1 MKGQRSFHT
10 DISLYIVHAIEDN
23 VGGWNVKDKA
33 CPYPSITIHDSL
45 RRGKHLYTIR
55 SFGFHS
61 PALDAEFAFF
71 QNDVFLSEIADI
83 GDCQTCEAGKD
94 KEITDNAV
102 VLPFNLQ
109 VDDALKFFLRNA
121 SRFAFWSLVT
131 VTQERIEVQHTFLH
145 RHADDGLQSR
155 HGTRYAAAF
164 QFAVNSEIILEALD
178 KGFVQL

>member
-1 MKGQRSFHT
+1 M
-10 DISLYIVHAIEDN
+10 IVCA
-23 VGGWNVKDKA
+23 GGSTCTRYGVLVFIRL
-33 CPYPSITIHDSL
+33 PLMQSSPSSKTMFSSRRL
-45 RRGKHLYTIR
+45 RT
-55 SFGFHS
+55 
-61 PALDAEFAFF
+61 
-71 QNDVFLSEIADI
+71 SEIASPEK
-83 GDCQTCEAGKD
+83 QEKTNK
-94 KEITDNAV
+94 ITDNAV
-102 VLPFNLQ
+102 VFPFNLQ

-131 VTQERIEVQHTFLH
+131 IAQERIEVQHTFLH